1 VPIITKVVR
10 LNPSHE
16 WRGVLDTIIITKVV
30 RLNPSHEWRG
40 VLDTI
45 IITKVVRLNPSHEW
59 RGVLDTILYY
69 VIKFVCELWQVTTKP
84 VHLYDLFQ
92 FSRHLIR
99 TMIHI

>member
-1 VPIITKVVR
+1 MMLPTKFQFIWESSFREEDFFRNQPIT
-10 LNPSHE
+10 
-16 WRGVLDTIIITKVV
+16 
-30 RLNPSHEWRG
+30 
-40 VLDTI
+40 
-45 IITKVVRLNPSHEW
+45 TKVVRLNPSHEW